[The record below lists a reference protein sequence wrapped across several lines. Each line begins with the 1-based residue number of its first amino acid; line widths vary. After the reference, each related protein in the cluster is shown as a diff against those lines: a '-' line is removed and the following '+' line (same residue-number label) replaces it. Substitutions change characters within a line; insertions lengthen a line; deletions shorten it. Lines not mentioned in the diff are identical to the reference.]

1 MVKVKKPSKPE
12 SKQIKKVVTK
22 VKNGKTVSKKPKDG
36 KLKDSLKSVLEEKF
50 NINVEDVENAVA
62 GVIKLHLNNPK
73 IKNQLFDED
82 KFAVNMKLNC
92 HKIPRGYPKILRVP
106 LKYSLLTPEDDVCL
120 IVSEIKGIGNRE
132 HEKHVDH
139 YEKLLAEKNVTN
151 IKKIMTVHELNTE
164 HETFE
169 QKIRLA
175 DLYDAFLV
183 CGKVSGK
190 VVHKCGKIFYK
201 KRKVPTSVNLKATKL
216 KEHIDRN
223 LSKSFLHLHLKG
235 DTYNVQL
242 GHSKMTVAQIIDN
255 FTSAMEYLASEFP
268 GGFEN
273 IKGLH
278 VCTPR
283 STSIPVYVSAKNPK
297 DLQDVRVK
305 TTNKYKA
312 KAVQDELT
320 TLPNAKVLV
329 KPSGQIIVTRMRDDE
344 DEGDDKEKDDDN
356 EEGDDKITLK
366 DILDDIKNSKH
377 VKSKNEQDE
386 SRKKLKSR
394 KKAKKSLLSDW
405 KEETLDTEDLSIEPM
420 IKKKKQKSSEAENL
434 DVSVEPLTKKKKQKK
449 SSEPENLDVPVEP
462 LIKKKKQKSSKAENL
477 VKKNSKV
484 KGHGKSKNKAKR
496 EKA

>member
-1 MVKVKKPSKPE
+1 MVKVKKPS
-12 SKQIKKVVTK
+12 SHASNQIKKVTK
-22 VKNGKTVSKKPKDG
+22 VKSDNKISKKPRDE
-36 KLKDSLKSVLEEKF
+36 KLKKLQKFLLEEKF
-50 NINVEDVENAVA
+50 NINVQDVENAVSGA
-62 GVIKLHLNNPK
+62 IKLHLNNPK
-73 IKNQLFDED
+73 IKNQLFNED
-82 KFAVNMKLNC
+82 KFAINLKLNC
-92 HKIPRGYPKILRVP
+92 HRIPRGYPKILRVP
-106 LKYSLLTPEDDVCL
+106 LKHSLLSPEDDVCL
-120 IVSEIKGIGNRE
+120 IVSEIKGIGNKE
-132 HEKHVDH
+132 HDKHVDH

-201 KRKVPTSVNLKATKL
+201 KRKVPTSINLKATKL

-235 DTYNVQL
+235 DTYNLQF
-242 GHSKMTVAQIIDN
+242 GHSKMSVAEIIDN
-255 FTSAMEYLASEFP
+255 FISSMEYLQREFP

-305 TTNKYKA
+305 TTNKYVP

-320 TLPNAKVLV
+320 TLPNAQVLV
-329 KPSGQIIVTRMRDDE
+329 KPSGQIIVVNVKDE
-344 DEGDDKEKDDDN
+344 EEDDDKEEDNDIEEDDDA
-356 EEGDDKITLK
+356 EGDDKITLK

-377 VKSKNEQDE
+377 VQKDNEQDE

-394 KKAKKSLLSDW
+394 KKAKKNLPSDW
-405 KEETLDTEDLSIEPM
+405 KEEILD
-420 IKKKKQKSSEAENL
+420 SE
-434 DVSVEPLTKKKKQKK
+434 DVS
-449 SSEPENLDVPVEP
+449 VEP
-462 LIKKKKQKSSKAENL
+462 LIKKKKQKSAEPENL
-477 VKKNSKV
+477 DKKNLNVKV
-484 KGHGKSKNKAKR
+484 HSKNKNKVKR
-496 EKA
+496 KKA